1 MIIAVTIPSFLK
13 GNAEGVNLQG
23 EVQGS
28 RGSGGRGNYGQVVF
42 FFEREESSFI
52 RKKILELS
60 LSIRHEFFIDHIWL
74 LLLLLLQ

>member
-42 FFEREESSFI
+42 FFFDRRI
-52 RKKILELS
+52 
-60 LSIRHEFFIDHIWL
+60 
-74 LLLLLLQ
+74 

>member
-42 FFEREESSFI
+42 FFLREKNLAS
-52 RKKILELS
+52 LEKNS
-60 LSIRHEFFIDHIWL
+60 RTFPVYKT
-74 LLLLLLQ
+74 